1 MTKYAITWFI
11 VVEHKEEL
19 NKPRQLDCLEHLSD
33 EAKLTEV
40 NDKPEKK
47 QVVIFDLLLYKTIK
61 LTSFAYPQSS
71 RGQSAS

>member
-1 MTKYAITWFI
+1 MQNPITWFI

-40 NDKPEKK
+40 NNKPEAGCHLRLP
-47 QVVIFDLLLYKTIK
+47 FYKIIK